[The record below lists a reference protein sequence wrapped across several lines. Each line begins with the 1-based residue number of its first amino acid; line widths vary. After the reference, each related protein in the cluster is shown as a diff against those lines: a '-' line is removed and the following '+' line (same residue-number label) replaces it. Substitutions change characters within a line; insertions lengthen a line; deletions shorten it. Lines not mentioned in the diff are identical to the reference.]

1 MIPFIKLNI
10 LNVSNET
17 VINKDFTVSNNDKTI
32 DIKEKI
38 FSYYRDP
45 KTFWIPE
52 YITLTLDKTIK
63 IKEKDEDA
71 DMSEI
76 SSTVDSET
84 MTESDILQRDSLNI
98 ISSQTL
104 YADNFLDN
112 LRNLDYINIYSDEKR
127 YKTTFEYYK
136 NIYSDLNDVLFNN
149 AFKILLY
156 QLDKIQY
163 SNLLNDV
170 KTFALEVVERQKKY
184 IAKWS
189 KIDSILN
196 PIINLESQVD
206 FKDSNIS
213 KILNLELTFI
223 NQSSFAQMFNI
234 FNVFNNVKLSSK
246 YLTAIIS
253 GNFLRKKE
261 PVLKIF
267 DDLPS
272 NLSKNDI
279 KDWVINEKK
288 KDNVISFKKIKGIIF
303 KIFYNDIL
311 FTLNLSP
318 SGNITISFDSYS
330 KINIYTEV
338 DYNTMI
344 NYMNNIYMDFI
355 SYLNEFDNVYNSNIV
370 LSNTEFKYNIIQL
383 SGEFNTSER
392 IQKNAFS
399 EFCLQKTVNENLF
412 TLKDVKSLD
421 NISLFYTKNIQDDTK
436 GITVNIRDNPYVLD
450 SSSVTILGC
459 RNLLHALIIMKYITF
474 INYYNTKVIE
484 TEADEPQKLKK
495 KSTIK
500 DLKKQGVETIST
512 NCQKPRQPIVN
523 EESLP
528 ADGSY
533 KLVWKNQSYIC
544 PKDEYKY
551 PGFTNKN
558 IVCCFSKDQRRTP
571 KYIKNLKSD
580 ELEIIVQ
587 ASNYPIDILKNN
599 VTKKT
604 LLVKL
609 ISAPEELSSKSIYPY
624 YYLDFIQQDR
634 LGIEPIVD
642 KKLIEN
648 IQRIEQE
655 SLIWLEPVSLSQII
669 TTAPKNK
676 CNQTPDLTS
685 GNFDNICASHSVH
698 KYFGYNQNSYPCCFD
713 KPRDIFAKLKQKDRD
728 ESIVKQHILQ
738 NDKVLDIN
746 RVGILPEY
754 LDSVFNTD
762 KTLFYRLGVIQNHDS
777 FLNCI
782 LTSVDKKI
790 DGKQFSNTLDLKNY
804 ISEKFSSLDL
814 FHKIYNGN
822 LSQIWEDEKS
832 FIKDFL
838 SDTTYVDYKII
849 LDVVFVILNLNVL
862 IVNVDEESSEKSK
875 IICNNNFNSAYKSI
889 LLLKRNIDS
898 IYKTPQFEII
908 IELNNGAIQKL
919 FSSDFKFVKLLNE
932 FISKSCIE
940 ISDIPDNY
948 TYTPFVKISNFE
960 PIDIDAQIINNFN
973 KVNWIILKKIPHLLL
988 PVEETFIIDNVDIKN
1003 FENFKDFYSIEDN
1016 LIFIERL
1023 NTLYKLNVNYLGVV
1037 KTGDDL
1043 DAILLNYGL
1052 FLPIKKLKQQ
1062 DDKYVTL
1069 DINFYPSLDKYIDFK
1084 SVNNSLENFDKINRN
1099 IYNVKKNVAF
1109 NINKNDNV
1117 ELKNEI
1123 VDTINSVKLSN
1134 FSKFKIIL
1142 SKLNKI
1148 YNNKDKTFKFYL
1160 KIVINDIVND
1170 TIKMATLNNNVVL
1183 YKTSTEKIVKNEN
1196 EILLLNLND
1205 FINYIK

>member
-1 MIPFIKLNI
+1 MIPFIKVNVV
-10 LNVSNET
+10 NVSNDT
-17 VINKDFTVSNNDKTI
+17 IMNKDFTVSNNDKTI

-38 FSYYRDP
+38 FSYYRDQ

-52 YITLTLDKTIK
+52 YITLTLDKTLK
-63 IKEKDEDA
+63 IQESED
-71 DMSEI
+71 DVSEI
-76 SSTVDSET
+76 SLTSDSET
-84 MTESDILQRDSLNI
+84 ETSNSGILQRDSLNI
-98 ISSQTL
+98 ISSQTI

-112 LRNLDYINIYSDEKR
+112 LRKLDFVNIYSDEKK
-127 YKTTFEYYK
+127 YKSTYEYYK
-136 NIYSDLNDVLFNN
+136 NIYSDLTDILFDN

-156 QLDKIQY
+156 QFDKIQY
-163 SNLLNDV
+163 NNLLNDV
-170 KTFALEVVERQKKY
+170 KVFALEVVERQKKY

-196 PIINLESQVD
+196 PIINLDSVID

-213 KILNLELTFI
+213 KILNLELTFF
-223 NQSSFAQMFNI
+223 NQSSFPQMFNI

-246 YLTAIIS
+246 YLAAIIS
-253 GNFLRKKE
+253 GNFVRKKE

-267 DDLPS
+267 DNLPT

-279 KDWVINEKK
+279 KDWIINEKK

-303 KIFYNDIL
+303 KVFYNDIL
-311 FTLNLSP
+311 FTLNLTP
-318 SGNITISFDSYS
+318 SGNVSISFDSYS

-338 DYNTMI
+338 DYNTI
-344 NYMNNIYMDFI
+344 VNYMNDIYIDFI
-355 SYLNEFDNVYNSNIV
+355 SYLNDFDNVYNSNII
-370 LSNTEFKYNIIQL
+370 LSNTEFNYNIIQL

-436 GITVNIRDNPYVLD
+436 GITINIRDNPYVLD
-450 SSSVTILGC
+450 SSSITVLGC
-459 RNLLHALIIMKYITF
+459 RNLLHALIIIKYITL

-484 TEADEPQKLKK
+484 TEPDEPQKLKK

-523 EESLP
+523 EESSP
-528 ADGSY
+528 VEGSY
-533 KLVWKNQSYIC
+533 KLVWKNQTYVC
-544 PKDEYKY
+544 PKEEYKY

-558 IVCCFSKDQRRTP
+558 IICCFSKDQRRTP

-587 ASNYPIDILKNN
+587 ASNYPVDILKDNI
-599 VTKKT
+599 TKKT

-609 ISAPEELSSKSIYPY
+609 ISAPEEISSKSIYPY
-624 YYLDFIQQDR
+624 YYLDFIEKDR
-634 LGIEPIVD
+634 LGIEPISD

-655 SLIWLEPVSLSQII
+655 SQIWLEPVSLSQII

-685 GNFDNICASHSVH
+685 GNFNNICANHEVH
-698 KYFGYNQNSYPCCFD
+698 KFFGYNQNSYPCCFD
-713 KPRDIFAKLKQKDRD
+713 KQRDIFIKLKQKDRD
-728 ESIVKQHILQ
+728 ETIVKQHILQ
-738 NDKVLDIN
+738 NDKILDIN
-746 RVGILPEY
+746 RLGILPTY
-754 LDSVFNTD
+754 LDSVFNTG
-762 KTLFYRLGVIQNHDS
+762 KTLFYRLGVIQNKDS
-777 FLNCI
+777 FLNSI
-782 LTSVDKKI
+782 LTSIDKKF
-790 DGKQFSNTLDLKNY
+790 DTKQFSNTLDLKNY
-804 ISEKFSSLDL
+804 ISEKFISLDL

-822 LSQIWEDEKS
+822 LSQLWDDENS

-838 SDTTYVDYKII
+838 SDATYIDYKII
-849 LDVVFVILNLNVL
+849 IDIVFVLLNLNVL
-862 IVNVDEESSEKSK
+862 IVDVNEESSDKSK
-875 IICNNNFNSAYKSI
+875 IICNNNFNSAYKTV

-908 IELNNGAIQKL
+908 IELNNGIIKKL

-932 FISKSCIE
+932 FISKSCVE
-940 ISDIPDNY
+940 NYDTPQNY
-948 TYTPFVKISNFE
+948 TYTPFVKISDFD
-960 PIDIDAQIINNFN
+960 PIDIDIQIINNFN

-988 PVEETFIIDNVDIKN
+988 PVEETFIIDNVDIKKIDD
-1003 FENFKDFYSIEDN
+1003 FKDFYSVEDN
-1016 LIFIERL
+1016 LNFIERL
-1023 NTLYKLNVNYLGVV
+1023 NSLYKLNVKYLGIV
-1037 KTGDDL
+1037 KTGSDI

-1052 FLPIKKLKQQ
+1052 FLPVKKIKQ
-1062 DDKYVTL
+1062 DEKYITL
-1069 DINFYPSLDKYIDFK
+1069 DINFYPSLDRYIDFK
-1084 SVNNSLENFDKINRN
+1084 TSNNSLESFDKINRN
-1099 IYNVKKNVAF
+1099 IYNIKKNVAF
-1109 NINKNDNV
+1109 NINKSDNI

-1123 VDTINSVKLSN
+1123 VDVINSVKLSN
-1134 FSKFKIIL
+1134 FSKFKFIL

-1148 YNNKDKTFKFYL
+1148 YNNNDKTFQFYL

-1170 TIKMATLNNNVVL
+1170 TVKMSVLNNNVVL

>member
-1 MIPFIKLNI
+1 MIPFIKINI
-10 LNVSNET
+10 INVSNDT
-17 VINKDFTVSNNDKTI
+17 VINRDFIVSNNDKTI

-52 YITLTLDKTIK
+52 YITLTLDKTIN
-63 IKEKDEDA
+63 IKETED

-76 SSTVDSET
+76 SLTSDSEQNLT
-84 MTESDILQRDSLNI
+84 DSGILQKNSLNI
-98 ISSQTL
+98 ISSQNI

-112 LRNLDYINIYSDEKR
+112 LRKLDYINIYSDEDR
-127 YKTTFEYYK
+127 YKKTFEHYK
-136 NIYSDLNDVLFNN
+136 NIYSDLTDVLFDN

-156 QLDKIQY
+156 QFDKIQY
-163 SNLLNDV
+163 ENLLNDV
-170 KTFALEVVERQKKY
+170 KTFALQVVERQKKY

-196 PIINLESQVD
+196 PIISLESQID
-206 FKDSNIS
+206 FKDTNIS
-213 KILNLELTFI
+213 KILNLELTFF
-223 NQSSFAQMFNI
+223 NRASFPQMFNI
-234 FNVFNNVKLSSK
+234 FNVFNNVKLSDK
-246 YLTAIIS
+246 YLSAIIS

-267 DDLPS
+267 DNLPT

-279 KDWVINEKK
+279 KDWIINEKK
-288 KDNVISFKKIKGIIF
+288 KDNVISFKKIKGIVF

-311 FTLNLSP
+311 FTLNLTP
-318 SGNITISFDSYS
+318 SGNISIYFDSYS
-330 KINIYTEV
+330 KINMYVEV
-338 DYNTMI
+338 DYNTII
-344 NYMNNIYMDFI
+344 NYMNDIYTDFI
-355 SYLNEFDNVYNSNIV
+355 SYLNEFDNIYNSNIV
-370 LSNTEFKYNIIQL
+370 LSNTEFEYNIIQL
-383 SGEFNTSER
+383 SGEFNTSQR

-450 SSSVTILGC
+450 SSSITILGC
-459 RNLLHALIIMKYITF
+459 RNLLHALIIMKYITL

-484 TEADEPQKLKK
+484 TEPDEPQKLKK

-512 NCQKPRQPIVN
+512 NCQKPRQPIVDQDSVPL
-523 EESLP
+523 E
-528 ADGSY
+528 GSY
-533 KLVWKNQSYIC
+533 KLVWKNQTYIC
-544 PKDEYKY
+544 PKEEYKY

-587 ASNYPIDILKNN
+587 ASNYPIDISKNN

-609 ISAPEELSSKSIYPY
+609 ISAPEELSSKSLYPY
-624 YYLDFIQQDR
+624 YFLDFIEQDR

-642 KKLIEN
+642 QKLIEN

-655 SLIWLEPVSLSQII
+655 SQIWLDPVSLSQII

-685 GNFDNICASHSVH
+685 GNFDNICANHKVH

-713 KPRDIFAKLKQKDRD
+713 KPRDIFVKLKQKDRD

-738 NDKVLDIN
+738 NDKILDIN
-746 RVGILPEY
+746 RLGILPEY
-754 LDSVFNTD
+754 LDSIFNTS
-762 KTLFYRLGVIQNHDS
+762 KTLFYRLGVIQNKES

-782 LTSVDKKI
+782 LISIDKKF

-804 ISEKFSSLDL
+804 ISEKFKSLNL

-822 LSQIWEDEKS
+822 LSQLWEDENS
-832 FIKDFL
+832 FIKDLL
-838 SDTTYVDYKII
+838 SDGIYVDYKIL
-849 LDVVFVILNLNVL
+849 LDIVFVILNLNVL
-862 IVNVDEESSEKSK
+862 IVDVDELSSDKSK

-908 IELNNGAIQKL
+908 IELNDGIIKKL
-919 FSSDFKFVKLLNE
+919 FPSDFKFVKLLNE

-940 ISDIPDNY
+940 NYDTPENY
-948 TYTPFVKISNFE
+948 TYTPFVKISDFD
-960 PIDIDAQIINNFN
+960 PVDINTQITNNFN
-973 KVNWIILKKIPHLLL
+973 KVNWIILKKIPNLLL
-988 PVEETFIIDNVDIKN
+988 PVEETFIIDNVDIQK

-1016 LIFIERL
+1016 LNFIERL

-1037 KTGDDL
+1037 KTGADI

-1052 FLPIKKLKQQ
+1052 FLPIQKLKQQ
-1062 DDKYVTL
+1062 DEKYITL
-1069 DINFYPSLDKYIDFK
+1069 DINFYPSLDRYIDFK

-1123 VDTINSVKLSN
+1123 IDVINSVKLSN

-1148 YNNKDKTFKFYL
+1148 YNNKDKTFQFYL
-1160 KIVINDIVND
+1160 KIVVNDIVND
-1170 TIKMATLNNNVVL
+1170 TVKMSTLNNNVVL
-1183 YKTSTEKIVKNEN
+1183 SKTSTEKIVKNEN